1 MDMLTSKIFLRKT
14 KRGKVIKVVR
24 EHYLRDDLW
33 CGSDLCKKC
42 NQENSE
48 VLDDAPISSS
58 TLCAYPHYVVV
69 DTNVVLH
76 QIDVLESPAW
86 KNVILLQTVLEE
98 TRKRSTNNYK
108 KLKEIMESRK
118 DSFYVFVNEHHK
130 DTYVERKPGES
141 ANDRNDRAIRKACS
155 WYQTHLEES
164 QLAKDK
170 KKKVQVILLTQDF
183 KNREQAL
190 KEGIPAFKVDE
201 YVKSLKD
208 FPDLQEKLAASH
220 SEDNSENREP
230 LFPEHWAPTRIMT
243 GIKSGKLLQGIFHCS
258 RENFLEGSVSV
269 EGQDKSILLQGHAS
283 LNRAVDGD
291 IVAVELLPEDKWT
304 SPSGIVLEDQEDQ
317 DPGDQIEK
325 EEALLTN
332 SAKGKDRQ
340 PTGKI
345 VGIIRRKW
353 RQYCGILLPSVLA
366 EGTRHLFV
374 PAERKIP
381 KIRIETRQAA
391 TLSSQKIIVAI
402 DSWPRTSR
410 YPLGHFVRALGNIG
424 DKDTE
429 NEVLLL
435 EHDVPH
441 HSFPETVLACLPSMP
456 WTISQEE
463 VNRREDLRNLDIC
476 SVDPPG
482 CTDIDDALHYR
493 ELSPNLY
500 EVGVHIAD
508 VSHFVRPDTALDKEA
523 ANRGTT
529 VYLVDRRIDM
539 VPELLSSNLCS
550 LRPDQERLAFSVIWE
565 VTADAEI
572 KKTRFAK
579 SVIRSRRAFTYAE
592 AQCNIDDPLQQNE
605 LAKSLRGL
613 NKLAK
618 IMKKN
623 RMEKGA
629 LQLSSPEIR
638 FEVSTETNDPIDVIS
653 KPMLDTNSMVEEFM
667 LLANISV
674 ADHIFKHFPECAVL
688 RRHPVPPA
696 SNFEP
701 FLKAGK
707 TQGFTLDVSSNKS
720 LAASLDAAVKPNN
733 PYMNTMLRI
742 LATRCMMQA
751 VYFSSG
757 TVAQADFYHYG
768 LAAPIYTHFT
778 SPIRR
783 YADLLVHRLLAV
795 AVGTDVTYA
804 ELLDRKCVQQLCN
817 NLNYRHKM
825 SQYAQRSSVALH
837 THLFFRHRVQDEDA
851 YVLSVRQN
859 ALQVL
864 IPKYGLE
871 GSIYLKE
878 KDDDSKPA
886 FVYNPDEPSQ
896 TFGNITIRTFDRIVV
911 QVSLDSKYVQHQ
923 KIAVHLV
930 QPQIAGL
937 SVEAIKTVNDSEPI
951 PKKLKSGK

>member
-1 MDMLTSKIFLRKT
+1 MLTSKVFLRKT
-14 KRGKVIKVVR
+14 KRGKVLKVVR

-33 CGSDLCKKC
+33 CGSELCKKC
-42 NQENSE
+42 GQENSD
-48 VLDDAPISSS
+48 VLDKSPVSSS
-58 TLCAYPHYVVV
+58 TLCAFPHYIVI
-69 DTNVVLH
+69 DTNIVLH

-108 KLKEIMESRK
+108 KLREIMATRK

-164 QLAKDK
+164 QKGTDK
-170 KKKVQVILLTQDF
+170 KKQIKVVLLTQDF
-183 KNREQAL
+183 KNREQACN
-190 KEGIPAFKVDE
+190 EGIPTYKVDE

-220 SEDNSENREP
+220 SESNNENREP
-230 LFPEHWAPTRIMT
+230 LYPEHLAPTRIMS
-243 GIKSGKLLQGIFHCS
+243 GIKSGKLLQGVYHSS
-258 RENFLEGSVSV
+258 RENFLEGTVSV

-291 IVAVELLPEDKWT
+291 VVAVELLPEDKWT
-304 SPSGIVLEDQEDQ
+304 SPSGIVLEDQEEQ
-317 DPGDQIEK
+317 DPGDEIEK
-325 EEALLTN
+325 EEKLLID
-332 SAKGKDRQ
+332 SAKSKDRQ

-353 RQYCGILLPSVLA
+353 RQYCGILLPSVLP

-381 KIRIETRQAA
+381 KIRIETRQAV

-456 WTISQEE
+456 WMITEEE
-463 VNRREDLRNLDIC
+463 VKRREDLRHLDIC

-482 CTDIDDALHYR
+482 CTDIDDALHFR

-500 EVGVHIAD
+500 EIGVHIAD

-550 LRPDQERLAFSVIWE
+550 LRPDQERLAFSVIWQ

-572 KKTRFAK
+572 QKTRFTK

-592 AQCNIDDPLQQNE
+592 AQCNIDDSLQQNE

-618 IMKKN
+618 ILKKN
-623 RMEKGA
+623 RMDKGA

-707 TQGFTLDVSSNKS
+707 TQGFTLDVSSNKA
-720 LAASLDAAVKPNN
+720 LAASLDAAVKPDNV
-733 PYMNTMLRI
+733 YMNTMLRI

-757 TVAQADFYHYG
+757 TVAQVDFYHYG

-795 AVGTDVTYA
+795 AVGADVTYT
-804 ELLDRKCVQQLCN
+804 ELLNRKCAQQLCN

-851 YVLSVRQN
+851 YVLFVRQN

-871 GSIYLKE
+871 GSIYLKGN
-878 KDDDSKPA
+878 DGDSKLD

-896 TFGNITIRTFDRIVV
+896 TCGNVTIRTFDRVVV

-930 QPQIAGL
+930 HPKIAGL
-937 SVEAIKTVNDSEPI
+937 SVDAIEIYKTDEPRT
-951 PKKLKSGK
+951 KKLKGGK